1 MKKLIELLIYSIF
14 ALGMIYV
21 AMFLITQIMGLLRG

>member
-21 AMFLITQIMGLLRG
+21 ALFLIAQIMGLLRG